1 MAVGLPPWY
10 QLFDSRTQGEHSLN
24 ETYPANFNCV
34 WLIHPC
40 DRQTDGQA
48 IAYSTLITLIEY
60 EYRVSSGCWTHGT
73 TAAFSERMMLSPST
87 SLRWRVF
94 RTQPMVSAW
103 TSVHW
108 TSVRPSWM
116 IVRAIR
122 RWMPWCSRNVPQHG
136 RSSACDTLV
145 DTYLAQQ
152 TQQLLE
158 IYEEKLHKTVPLQYS
173 SFQEWLSWVVSD
185 LVCRLTRYSC
195 LRRQFSSQ
203 SLDWCK
209 APTQPSQP
217 IAWLK
222 LHQKQQ
228 RNLNSHSRKLQ
239 TY

>member
-1 MAVGLPPWY
+1 MGWLGDGFHRFARPEWRWGCHRGTNCLTPALRGNILLTKLILQTSTV
-10 QLFDSRTQGEHSLN
+10 FDWSTRVT
-24 ETYPANFNCV
+24 
-34 WLIHPC
+34 

-60 EYRVSSGCWTHGT
+60 EYRVSSSCCTHGT
-73 TAAFSERMMLSPST
+73 TAAFSERMLLSPST

-152 TQQLLE
+152 TQCHRPVIHLLT
-158 IYEEKLHKTVPLQYS
+158 HT
-173 SFQEWLSWVVSD
+173 
-185 LVCRLTRYSC
+185 
-195 LRRQFSSQ
+195 
-203 SLDWCK
+203 
-209 APTQPSQP
+209 
-217 IAWLK
+217 
-222 LHQKQQ
+222 
-228 RNLNSHSRKLQ
+228 
-239 TY
+239 